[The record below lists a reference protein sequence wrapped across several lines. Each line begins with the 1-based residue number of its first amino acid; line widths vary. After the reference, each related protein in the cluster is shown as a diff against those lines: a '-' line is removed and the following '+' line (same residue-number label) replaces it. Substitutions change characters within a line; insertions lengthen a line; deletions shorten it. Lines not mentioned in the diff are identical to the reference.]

1 MNEFLQRPFQL
12 HNPLQHY
19 KWGTAP
25 PDAFI
30 PQLLGIRGKPN
41 TPYAELWIG
50 AHPSAPSKIRIEN
63 NLLPLNE
70 LVSRFPDQ
78 ILGEKVAGRFN
89 NRLPF
94 LFKVLSAAESLSIQ
108 AHPTK
113 GQAELLHK
121 TDPEHYPDTNHKPEI
136 AIALDSLS
144 ALAGFIT
151 VYQWGRVFQKYP
163 EIADFFS
170 KNIDNPV
177 FKKRKLTHRQQSET
191 LRQLYQ
197 GLIHLSRTKPSLYQ
211 RSVDRLA
218 QRLKAQ
224 KTRHS
229 RQERLF
235 LESLEKY
242 GNADIGLFTLFFL
255 KMLSLKAG
263 EAICITPGVP
273 HAYLHGNIV
282 ECMANSDN
290 VVRAGLTPKF
300 KDINTLMRILNYT
313 PNAVPIIKPEKQN
326 NCFQYPVFTPE
337 FQISRIHLSRRSQV
351 FQTGGQI
358 EIFLVIGGTGQLI
371 SRLAHRQKRI
381 AKGQSYLIPATLPDY
396 TINTRSQLTLFR
408 VQIP

>member
-1 MNEFLQRPFQL
+1 MNEFLQKPFQL
-12 HNPLQHY
+12 HNPVQHY
-19 KWGTAP
+19 KWGAIP

-30 PQLLGIRGKPN
+30 PRLLGIRGKPD

-50 AHPSAPSKIRIEN
+50 AHPSAPSKIRIEHK
-63 NLLPLNE
+63 LLPLNE
-70 LVSRFPDQ
+70 LLHRFPDQ
-78 ILGEKVAGRFN
+78 ILGKNVAQKFDK
-89 NRLPF
+89 RLPF
-94 LFKVLSAAESLSIQ
+94 LFKVLSAAEALSIQ

-136 AIALDSLS
+136 AIALDSLT

-151 VYQWGRVFQKYP
+151 VYQWGKVFQKYP

-170 KNIDNPV
+170 KNTDYPLFNI
-177 FKKRKLTHRQQSET
+177 RKLSRQRQSDA

-197 GLIHLSRTKPSLYQ
+197 ALIYLSRTKPSLYQ

-224 KTRHS
+224 KTRYS
-229 RQERLF
+229 RKEKLF

-255 KMLSLKAG
+255 KMIVLKAG
-263 EAICITPGVP
+263 EAICITPGIP

-300 KDINTLMRILNYT
+300 QDINTLMRILNYT
-313 PNAVPIIKPEKQN
+313 PNSVPIIKPEQQG
-326 NCFQYPVFTPE
+326 NCCQYPVFTSE
-337 FQISRIHLSRRSQV
+337 FQISRIELSRRSHM
-351 FQTGGQI
+351 FQTGSQI
-358 EIFLVIGGTGQLI
+358 EFFLVIGGTGQLI
-371 SRLAHRQKRI
+371 SRAAHCNKRI
-381 AKGQSYLIPATLPDY
+381 VKGQSYLIPGGLPDY
-396 TINTRSQLTLFR
+396 TINTRSQLRLFR